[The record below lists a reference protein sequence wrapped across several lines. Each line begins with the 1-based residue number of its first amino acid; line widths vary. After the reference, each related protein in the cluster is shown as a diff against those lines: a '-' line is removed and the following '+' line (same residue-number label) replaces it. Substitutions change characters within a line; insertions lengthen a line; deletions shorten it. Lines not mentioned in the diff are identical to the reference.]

1 MRGVTFLEVTFTG
14 LECLLSSANYE
25 LLVHI
30 PTPLFDAPDS
40 QCIDGNA
47 FDFAAQG
54 DQFPGAT
61 FEWSFENSD
70 PGHRRGCLPQRY
82 RLQSARLE

>member
-1 MRGVTFLEVTFTG
+1 M
-14 LECLLSSANYE
+14 
-25 LLVHI
+25 H
-30 PTPLFDAPDS
+30 PDS

-70 PGHRRGCLPQRY
+70 PGTVAGAYINELHSTNPAGTPCN
-82 RLQSARLE
+82 